1 VRRSRSRLRYGGRA
15 HDLDAAPPSLKHV
28 AHATAALAVA
38 AALMTACGSGDDVP
52 LVEGVVAQ
60 VDVVDN
66 SFRPES
72 IEVAAGT
79 EIEWTNLGRST
90 HDVLPV
96 EGDDWG
102 VPSDAFEPEA
112 VYRHRFTE
120 PGTYAYYCSLHGTT
134 TKGMVGSI
142 VVTG

>member
-1 VRRSRSRLRYGGRA
+1 MK
-15 HDLDAAPPSLKHV
+15 HAP
-28 AHATAALAVA
+28 HATVALAVA
-38 AALMTACGSGDDVP
+38 AAIMTSCSSDDESVT
-52 LVEGVVAQ
+52 LVDGVVAQ

-96 EGDDWG
+96 EGDAWG
-102 VPSDAFEPEA
+102 APSEAFEPDA

>member
-1 VRRSRSRLRYGGRA
+1 MVRTPPLPSSRALGR
-15 HDLDAAPPSLKHV
+15 
-28 AHATAALAVA
+28 VA
-38 AALMTACGSGDDVP
+38 AAVVLAAGPLAGCSSDDDVT

-72 IEVAAGT
+72 IEIAAGT
-79 EIEWTNLGRST
+79 EIEWTNLGRSE

-96 EGDDWG
+96 AGDDWG
-102 VPSDAFEPEA
+102 TPEGTFEADA

-120 PGTYAYYCSLHGTT
+120 PGTYDYYCSLHGTT

>member
-1 VRRSRSRLRYGGRA
+1 MVPT
-15 HDLDAAPPSLKHV
+15 PPSPSSTARRVLV
-28 AHATAALAVA
+28 AVALATG
-38 AALMTACGSGDDVP
+38 LLTGCGGDDDVT
-52 LVEGVVAQ
+52 LVEGVVAP

-66 SFRPES
+66 SFRPET
-72 IEVAAGT
+72 IEIAAGA

-96 EGDDWG
+96 EGDGWG
-102 VPSDAFEPEA
+102 VPAEAFEPDA
-112 VYRHRFTE
+112 TYRHRFTE